1 MKCVCKKV
9 SVCLKCLFASRQCVF
24 ASNCCSKDSFA
35 KSCCFNICHENIGKG
50 IKTAVFVPIA
60 VPWFC
65 R

>member
-1 MKCVCKKV
+1 MSGLLMSHREKISCMWHFQTVVLKTVLLRVVV
-9 SVCLKCLFASRQCVF
+9 S
-24 ASNCCSKDSFA
+24 
-35 KSCCFNICHENIGKG
+35 ICHENIGKG